1 MRRTGRWDFSTTPTS
16 PLWYA
21 SLLVSPDPPPNDDSG
36 KKNVWVQLAGYS
48 QLAIIFPAATFIGWL
63 IGSALD
69 HWLHTHWIYI
79 LGLILGSM
87 AGFVELIRLVSS
99 SGSK

>member
-1 MRRTGRWDFSTTPTS
+1 
-16 PLWYA
+16 
-21 SLLVSPDPPPNDDSG
+21 VSPDPVSEHDSG
-36 KKNVWVQLAGYS
+36 KKNVWVQLASFS
-48 QLAIIFPAATFIGWL
+48 QLAVIFPAATFIGWL
-63 IGSALD
+63 IGTALD

-79 LGLILGSM
+79 PGLILGSM